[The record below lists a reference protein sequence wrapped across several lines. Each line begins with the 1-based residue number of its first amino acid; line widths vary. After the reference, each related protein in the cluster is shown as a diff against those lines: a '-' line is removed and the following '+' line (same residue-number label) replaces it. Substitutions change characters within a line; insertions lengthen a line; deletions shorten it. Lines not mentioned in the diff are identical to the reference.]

1 MSQARRTWGG
11 HPIPMPEQVRIF
23 CVVLNV
29 RQASEA
35 ERSVLIQGKWASAET
50 MAQSGADFPERSEEY
65 NALALKA
72 TEEAMALE
80 EAEQIYLTEL
90 LVTHNGTEAE
100 QFRYSVSDGGTLY
113 LSGYAAGGEVWCR
126 LANTPDG
133 SYTEGSCSPS
143 VSSTAWRSVM
153 GRNGRRSPS
162 PFRSRR
168 DERRRPRACGRR
180 LSHSGISTPP
190 GCIKWSETGRGRD
203 RPWWKRSCW
212 REAGPSPCGRTAPG
226 CTPRR
231 AARTT
236 ARGLY
241 KVWLRGGGKG
251 RLLLGT
257 LVPEGG
263 ELVLSRTLSRRTLE
277 DAGCWPVAGGRA
289 VMAYPFTEES
299 AGEWYWEEEPWKL
312 VSDPVLVQAARSWGP
327 LLVQRGGEE
336 VRLAASFRGG
346 GQFPLVPPLLLRDGG
361 PDPGK
366 GICDLSV

>member
-1 MSQARRTWGG
+1 
-11 HPIPMPEQVRIF
+11 
-23 CVVLNV
+23 
-29 RQASEA
+29 
-35 ERSVLIQGKWASAET
+35 
-50 MAQSGADFPERSEEY
+50 
-65 NALALKA
+65 
-72 TEEAMALE
+72 MALE

-133 SYTEGSCSPS
+133 SYTEGLLPPS

-153 GRNGRRSPS
+153 GRNGRKSPS
-162 PFRSRR
+162 SFRSRR

-180 LSHSGISTPP
+180 LSHSGISMPP

-236 ARGLY
+236 ARGSIRCGCGAAERDGCC
-241 KVWLRGGGKG
+241 WERWC
-251 RLLLGT
+251 RR
-257 LVPEGG
+257 G

-312 VSDPVLVQAARSWGP
+312 VSDPVLVQAARSWGAHA
-327 LLVQRGGEE
+327 GTAG
-336 VRLAASFRGG
+336 RGG
-346 GQFPLVPPLLLRDGG
+346 GAAGRLLPRRRAVPAGPPLLLRDGG

-366 GICDLSV
+366 GICDLFCLIGRGPLKCRIILEKAET